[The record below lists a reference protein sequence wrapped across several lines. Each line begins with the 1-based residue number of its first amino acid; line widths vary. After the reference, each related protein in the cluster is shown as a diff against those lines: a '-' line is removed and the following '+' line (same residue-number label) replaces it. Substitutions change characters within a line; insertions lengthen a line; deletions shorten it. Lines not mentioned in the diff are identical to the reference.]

1 MKTKV
6 KWGVIGVANIATRKV
21 IPAMQRGEWTEIV
34 AIASRDFQ
42 RAKQAASQLGIPRAY
57 GSYEELLAD
66 ADVEAIYNPL
76 PNHLHVPWSIKAA
89 EAGKHVLC
97 EKPISVTVEEGR
109 SLLEARD
116 RTGMKIGE
124 AFMVR
129 THPQWRKVLDL
140 IASGQVGKVRSVIG
154 YFSYYNRNP
163 KDIRNIL
170 EYGGGGLMD
179 IGCYLIYTSRL
190 VFAAEPIRV
199 CGLIEIDP
207 ETRTD
212 VMTSAMLQF
221 ASGQSVFTC
230 STQVV
235 PYQRVQILC
244 TEKRI
249 EIEIPFN
256 APPDR
261 PCRILVDDGVDAS
274 GQRAE
279 ILEFDVCDQYTI
291 QGDVFSRT
299 LREGTELVVPLEGSL
314 GNMAVIEAV
323 FRSARSGNW
332 EKPEKP

>member
-279 ILEFDVCDQYTI
+279 ILEFDVCDQLHDPRRRIFASSPRGY
-291 QGDVFSRT
+291 
-299 LREGTELVVPLEGSL
+299 
-314 GNMAVIEAV
+314 
-323 FRSARSGNW
+323 
-332 EKPEKP
+332 

>member
-42 RAKQAASQLGIPRAY
+42 RAKQAASQLGIPKAY

-66 ADVEAIYNPL
+66 SDVEAIYNPL

-190 VFAAEPIRV
+190 VFAAEPIAS
-199 CGLIEIDP
+199 LW
-207 ETRTD
+207 TD
-212 VMTSAMLQF
+212 
-221 ASGQSVFTC
+221 
-230 STQVV
+230 
-235 PYQRVQILC
+235 R
-244 TEKRI
+244 
-249 EIEIPFN
+249 
-256 APPDR
+256 D
-261 PCRILVDDGVDAS
+261 
-274 GQRAE
+274 
-279 ILEFDVCDQYTI
+279 
-291 QGDVFSRT
+291 
-299 LREGTELVVPLEGSL
+299 
-314 GNMAVIEAV
+314 
-323 FRSARSGNW
+323 RSGDTN
-332 EKPEKP
+332 